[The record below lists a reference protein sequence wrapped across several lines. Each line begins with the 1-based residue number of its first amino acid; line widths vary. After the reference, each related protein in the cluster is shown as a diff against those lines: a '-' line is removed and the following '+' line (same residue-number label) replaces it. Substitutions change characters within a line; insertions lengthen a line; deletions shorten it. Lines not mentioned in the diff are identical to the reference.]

1 MQKATN
7 ILANE
12 LKLLNPSLKNAIAS
26 SNEWVN
32 KIMYFIV
39 KRKGKQ
45 LRPTLVLLCAKIA
58 GQINDSTYRAA
69 NLVEILHTATLVHD
83 DVVDNANQRRGFFAL
98 NALWGSKAAILTGD
112 YLLAKGLLLA
122 LENKDFFI
130 LEILSDAVRAMSEGE
145 LMQLEKARRLDITQD
160 IYYEIIKRK
169 TASLFAASCAVGAYS
184 TSKNQELSEAFKNFG
199 LYAGI
204 AFQIKDDILDY
215 ATNEIGKPTG
225 NDIKERKLT
234 LPLIHT
240 LQHCTAKEK
249 AFLINTIKNNN
260 NNTNK
265 VQEVHNLVNQY
276 QGITQAE
283 TQMNNYISQAKNC
296 IAHIAPS
303 ETKDALLDVLEFMIL
318 RKH

>member
-1 MQKATN
+1 MQKALE
-7 ILANE
+7 ILKDE
-12 LKLLNPSLKNAIAS
+12 IKILNPGLKAAIAS
-26 SNEWVN
+26 NNDWVN

-45 LRPTLVLLCAKIA
+45 LRPILVLLCAKIT
-58 GQINDSTYRAA
+58 GNLNESSYRAA

-83 DVVDNANQRRGFFAL
+83 DVVDNANQRRGFFSL

-145 LMQLEKARRLDITQD
+145 LLQLEKARRLDITEE
-160 IYYEIIKRK
+160 IYFDIIKRK
-169 TASLFAASCAVGAYS
+169 TASLFAASCSVGAFS
-184 TSKNQELSEAFKNFG
+184 TQKDEAVAKIFKLFG
-199 LYAGI
+199 EKAGI

-215 ATNEIGKPTG
+215 GFDAIGKPVG

-234 LPLIHT
+234 LPLIYT
-240 LQHCTAKEK
+240 LQKCTKAEK
-249 AFLINTIKNNN
+249 AALINTIKNNN
-260 NNTNK
+260 NNTIK
-265 VQEVHNLVNQY
+265 VNEVHALVAKYKGLEYAELVMQQY
-276 QGITQAE
+276 IDEAKATLVSITNTPE
-283 TQMNNYISQAKNC
+283 K
-296 IAHIAPS
+296 
-303 ETKDALLDVLEFMIL
+303 EALIDVLDYFSK